1 MNRRLLAAAII
12 LAPFSTA
19 ANSAMECKAELP
31 AARAE
36 HWSWRN
42 IDGKRC
48 WYPGQP
54 GMDKANLYWV
64 RLAPARSPED
74 AITRSA
80 IAAPTRKSVGEATDA
95 GAGTNTK
102 SRLRTTISLPDQE
115 QLIPQPE
122 PDCEF
127 KSSQPDQP
135 DPNTERMKLDY
146 ERQCYR
152 HAEMNAR
159 RRLERLQAAV
169 ASTVKA
175 IKQQNSR

>member
-74 AITRSA
+74 ANDTALLESYW
-80 IAAPTRKSVGEATDA
+80 
-95 GAGTNTK
+95 
-102 SRLRTTISLPDQE
+102 PDLE
-115 QLIPQPE
+115 PPFAERWPQ
-122 PDCEF
+122 
-127 KSSQPDQP
+127 
-135 DPNTERMKLDY
+135 
-146 ERQCYR
+146 
-152 HAEMNAR
+152 
-159 RRLERLQAAV
+159 
-169 ASTVKA
+169 
-175 IKQQNSR
+175 